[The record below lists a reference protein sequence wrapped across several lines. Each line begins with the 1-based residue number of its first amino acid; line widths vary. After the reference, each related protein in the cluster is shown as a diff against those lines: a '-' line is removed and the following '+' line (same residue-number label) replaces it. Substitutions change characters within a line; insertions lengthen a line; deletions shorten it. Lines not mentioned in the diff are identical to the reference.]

1 MFVADDVDEQPR
13 NRTRIVPIYARNGFA
28 RHPAAVSGFPCRS
41 GEMFAEQLAI
51 LVEELCVGRLELPRK
66 LAGLFLADVD
76 LVALGAD
83 LEKKFLA
90 AERLE
95 PLLVWTPKGKPDY
108 SKRQ

>member
-1 MFVADDVDEQPR
+1 
-13 NRTRIVPIYARNGFA
+13 
-28 RHPAAVSGFPCRS
+28 
-41 GEMFAEQLAI
+41 MFAEQLAI

-66 LAGLFLADVD
+66 LAGLLLADVD

-83 LEKKFLA
+83 LEEKFLA

-95 PLLVWTPKGKPDY
+95 PRRDFSSGRQKGKPDY